1 MSFIVDNFAVI
12 TKTNEHIQELKL
24 MTLDLAFQGKLV
36 SQNQREQPAIELLKT
51 IKAEKARLV
60 KIGKIRKGKSLKPI
74 SEEEQPYKVP
84 NGWTWCRLG
93 NIIDL
98 ISGQHIVNSEYNGN
112 KQGVPYLT
120 GPSDFGDRNPIFSK
134 WTEKPKVLSMKGDI
148 LITVKGSGV
157 GKVNVLHEDN
167 VAIGRQ
173 LMAIR
178 KISLP
183 EEFLLLYLKTK
194 YHQLQSIKVG
204 IAIPGISREDILNMK
219 LPLPPLPEQHRIVQK
234 VNTLFQQIDHLA
246 ESSDQAEH
254 TRERLRRVLLHRLE
268 QAPTQLET
276 EKAWLPLQDQFDL
289 AIRTVEDVQALRQ
302 TILQLAVKGQ
312 LVAQDPKDEHASVL
326 LERIKNEKDRLV
338 KEGKI
343 RKQKKLPPIS
353 EEEVPFEVPE
363 GWVWCRLNE
372 LGYLSGGG
380 TPSRSKSEYWNGDI
394 LWVTPKDMKVPI
406 ISDSELKITQEGV
419 ENSSAKLIPQG
430 SILIVAR
437 SGILKRLLPVSINSL
452 ECTVNQDIKVI
463 IPYLENISKYIQL
476 MLKGYERYILEKLV
490 KGGTT
495 VQSLKYDQFQ
505 SHPFLLPPLD
515 EQRRIV
521 AKVERLLEWCDELE
535 ANITQKKQKSEKLVS
550 AALNLGNG

>member
-246 ESSDQAEH
+246 ESSDQSEH
-254 TRERLRRVLLHRLE
+254 TRKRLRRVLLHRLE
-268 QAPTQLET
+268 QAPTPLET

-312 LVAQDPKDEHASVL
+312 LVAQDPQDEHASVL
-326 LERIKNEKDRLV
+326 LERIKAEKDRLV

-363 GWVWCRLNE
+363 GWVWCRLGE
-372 LGYLSGGG
+372 LSNNIHYGYTASADVNIRDVRLLRITDIQNNHVNWDTVPGCVIDEKDVSKYELIDNDILIARTGG
-380 TPSRSKSEYWNGDI
+380 TIGKSFHIRSIPVRSVFASYLIRVIPSSKMNTEFLKLFIESPFYWKQLFEKATGTGQPN
-394 LWVTPKDMKVPI
+394 
-406 ISDSELKITQEGV
+406 
-419 ENSSAKLIPQG
+419 
-430 SILIVAR
+430 
-437 SGILKRLLPVSINSL
+437 
-452 ECTVNQDIKVI
+452 VNAT
-463 IPYLENISKYIQL
+463 S
-476 MLKGYERYILEKLV
+476 LKGLKLPLPPILE
-490 KGGTT
+490 
-495 VQSLKYDQFQ
+495 QQ
-505 SHPFLLPPLD
+505 
-515 EQRRIV
+515 RIV
-521 AKVERLLEWCDELE
+521 AKVERLLDWCDELE
-535 ANITQKKQKSEKLVS
+535 ATVLQKREVEDRMVR
-550 AALNLGNG
+550 AAVRI